1 MCISTCILI
10 GGSLRDWEGYIL
22 SYVYCMR
29 SPDVRNVWQSTFSQY
44 CSYQTVSKW
53 VPSLD
58 SSEWR
63 KQLTS
68 LTPLRDST
76 FIWVKLYFG
85 YLLIC
90 VSVCANVRMYG
101 AFRGKL
107 SSRDSV
113 AQSVSRSVA
122 SLHHHFV
129 IVTMVLKFMLKE
141 DGVLGEGVQVSITT
155 VHRWRNELG
164 WSSKGM
170 KYCQLIR
177 EANLEKGLLVMRSI
191 NHH

>member
-1 MCISTCILI
+1 
-10 GGSLRDWEGYIL
+10 
-22 SYVYCMR
+22 
-29 SPDVRNVWQSTFSQY
+29 
-44 CSYQTVSKW
+44 
-53 VPSLD
+53 
-58 SSEWR
+58 
-63 KQLTS
+63 
-68 LTPLRDST
+68 
-76 FIWVKLYFG
+76 
-85 YLLIC
+85 
-90 VSVCANVRMYG
+90 MYG

-129 IVTMVLKFMLKE
+129 IVTTVLKFMLKE

-177 EANLEKGLLVMRSI
+177 ETNLE
-191 NHH
+191 